1 MVWVSELRD
10 YVILP
15 LLPYLLQLMGKQ
27 EIYHCQARSR
37 SIMFPSCELRTIMCM
52 ITICAGLG
60 YWLFA
65 QLRDLPVVSE
75 PFLIYIY

>member
-10 YVILP
+10 YIILP

-27 EIYHCQARSR
+27 EIYHCQAGSR
-37 SIMFPSCELRTIMCM
+37 SIMLPSCELRTIMCM